1 MFLLSRKLRHYKDDV
16 MKDDT
21 QKVNSLTCHRYHDS
35 ASDVRPDHGVCV
47 FTSDALFRRSPVTE
61 RLKSQK
67 TDCSNP
73 HQDLG
78 LTEITVPMVSCPI
91 VLMVLQTSL
100 VLFSHQIQASG
111 QRKRQR
117 C

>member
-78 LTEITVPMVSCPI
+78 PIKITV
-91 VLMVLQTSL
+91 L
-100 VLFSHQIQASG
+100 VVHVPLYF
-111 QRKRQR
+111 
-117 C
+117 